1 MAIKNKNIQAKQ
13 DSANGKIFNW
23 KILVASIV
31 GITALFIIFII
42 LLSIVMSNLPPIS
55 LKSNNI
61 ALIPLYGEIFSGRDD
76 YDGRLSAEEIGDLI
90 DKANNDPSIGAIL
103 LDIDSPGGEVVATKQ
118 IVYKIRESKKP
129 VYSYINSMGASGGY
143 YVASATNY
151 IMADEDSITG
161 SIGVISIFPNFQKL
175 LENLGIKFNVLKEGD
190 YKDIMSPFKDP
201 DEKEKAMIQEILG
214 ETYKKFKSDVLSF
227 RKGKM
232 NEIDFDKVADGRILS
247 GRQAFSAKLVDE
259 LVQKNHSI
267 KRVGELAGLENPKPV
282 YYGEKKFS
290 FADLLFSSGKAF
302 GSGIIS
308 SIKSSQ
314 SMQFK

>member
-1 MAIKNKNIQAKQ
+1 MAIKTKIQQANQ
-13 DSANGKIFNW
+13 DLVCDKKFNW

-31 GITALFIIFII
+31 GIAALFILFI
-42 LLSIVMSNLPPIS
+42 LLISILFSSLPQLG
-55 LKSNNI
+55 LKPNNI
-61 ALIPLYGEIFSGRDD
+61 AVIPLYGEIFSGRDD

-103 LDIDSPGGEVVATKQ
+103 IDIDSPGGEVVATKQ

-129 VYSYINSMGASGGY
+129 VYSYINSIGASGGY
-143 YVASATNY
+143 YVASATNH

-175 LENLGIKFNVLKEGD
+175 LENIGVKFNVIKEGN

-201 DEKEKAMIQEILG
+201 DDKEKAMIQKILS
-214 ETYKKFKSDVLSF
+214 ETYEKFKADVLSF

-267 KRVGELAGLENPKPV
+267 KRVGELAGLEDPNPV

-308 SIKSSQ
+308 SIKSSH
-314 SMQFK
+314 SIQFK